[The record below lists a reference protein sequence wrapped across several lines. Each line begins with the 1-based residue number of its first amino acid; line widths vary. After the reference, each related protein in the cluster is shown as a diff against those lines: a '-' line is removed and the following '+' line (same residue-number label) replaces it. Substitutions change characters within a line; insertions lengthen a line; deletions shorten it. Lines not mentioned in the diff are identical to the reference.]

1 MGHASSEKDAQKRAC
16 ELGWPHARV
25 LLGHPAPCRVASM
38 WMMAGTAMAVC
49 SAGMREDCNT
59 SEPVDIRNS
68 VSERACVRK
77 SVASRTGEVSVPLY
91 SVLVRPHLDY
101 GVQFWAPHQEGY

>member
-1 MGHASSEKDAQKRAC
+1 MGHASSEKDAQRRAW

-25 LLGHPAPCRVASM
+25 LLGHPAPC
-38 WMMAGTAMAVC
+38 

-59 SEPVDIRNS
+59 SEPVGIRNS
-68 VSERACVRK
+68 VSERACIRK
-77 SVASRTGEVSVPLY
+77 SVASRTREVSVLLY
-91 SVLVRPHLDY
+91 SVLVSLHLDY